1 MRREDIVQA
10 YFSYIDC
17 LNCQD
22 WSNLHRYVAED
33 VSYNGKVVGLA
44 GYRSMLIGD
53 FEAIPDLS
61 FKVSRFS
68 CDPPVIACILDFDCT
83 PEGLLFGV
91 PVNGKRVQFTENVF
105 YEFKDG
111 RILNVW
117 SVIDK
122 AAVCAQV

>member
-1 MRREDIVQA
+1 LTREDIIQA

-17 LNCQD
+17 LNNQD
-22 WSNLHRYVAED
+22 WSNLHRYVAEE
-33 VSYNGKVVGLA
+33 VAYNGEVIGLA
-44 GYRSMLIGD
+44 GYRNMLIGD

-61 FKVSRFS
+61 FNVARFA
-68 CDPPVIACILDFDCT
+68 CDPPVIASSLAFDCT
-83 PEGLLFGV
+83 PEGLLFGF

-105 YEFKDG
+105 YAFTDG

-122 AAVCAQV
+122 AAIGAQI